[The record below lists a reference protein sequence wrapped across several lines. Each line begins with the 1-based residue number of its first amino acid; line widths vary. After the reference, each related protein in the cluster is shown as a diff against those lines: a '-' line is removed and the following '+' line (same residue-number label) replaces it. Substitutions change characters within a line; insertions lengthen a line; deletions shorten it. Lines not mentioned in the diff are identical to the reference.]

1 MTSCDVL
8 TDISV
13 VQYMASDHTF
23 PIIQN
28 RHRSGGSSLAGVQR
42 ESRSPPPSIMASLLA
57 ISSCFSHPDSLDTP
71 CRHRSATQTDIL
83 VGMHDDETLRKSY
96 GIVPGATVCVSHHGN
111 CVSADSETC
120 QPYTSYFPR
129 ADIYELISPDL
140 LHQLIKG
147 VFKDHLVD
155 WVGKYLE
162 HSHGAAGGA
171 RVIDEI
177 DRR

>member
-1 MTSCDVL
+1 
-8 TDISV
+8 
-13 VQYMASDHTF
+13 
-23 PIIQN
+23 
-28 RHRSGGSSLAGVQR
+28 
-42 ESRSPPPSIMASLLA
+42 
-57 ISSCFSHPDSLDTP
+57 
-71 CRHRSATQTDIL
+71 
-83 VGMHDDETLRKSY
+83 MHDEETLRKSY
-96 GIVPGATVCVSHHGN
+96 GIVPGATVRVSHNRNTYWFG
-111 CVSADSETC
+111 SETH

-162 HSHGAAGGA
+162 YLHGAAGGA

>member
-1 MTSCDVL
+1 M
-8 TDISV
+8 
-13 VQYMASDHTF
+13 
-23 PIIQN
+23 
-28 RHRSGGSSLAGVQR
+28 
-42 ESRSPPPSIMASLLA
+42 
-57 ISSCFSHPDSLDTP
+57 
-71 CRHRSATQTDIL
+71 
-83 VGMHDDETLRKSY
+83 RKSY
-96 GIVPGATVCVSHHGN
+96 GIVPNATVRVSHDQNPYWFGT
-111 CVSADSETC
+111 ETR

-162 HSHGAAGGA
+162 YLHGTAGSA